1 MSLSS
6 DVLEYLVAGPI
17 FLFLLYFF
25 FIRPIQEGFREGLG
39 SDFKRIPKM
48 SPRRVKESPPKLSW
62 ASRVGSVFALGLISW
77 FPIGLFFEVK
87 VGLERQEAFDNKL
100 LAEGV
105 CLGEFKRSLL
115 TPGRHGPWTQATGC
129 STRPVSLGEFCDEF
143 RADYEWRG
151 NIPFGG
157 VTLYEFDP
165 LQSIHSDEYY
175 LIRKSRNILKV
186 RYICLPDVMAKLGKK

>member
-1 MSLSS
+1 MSM
-6 DVLEYLVAGPI
+6 G
-17 FLFLLYFF
+17 
-25 FIRPIQEGFREGLG
+25 
-39 SDFKRIPKM
+39 
-48 SPRRVKESPPKLSW
+48 
-62 ASRVGSVFALGLISW
+62 SRVGLVFVLGLISW
-77 FPIGLFFEVK
+77 FAVGLHFQSK

-115 TPGRHGPWTQATGC
+115 TPTGVVGRGYSQATGC
-129 STRPVSLGEFCDEF
+129 STRLVSLGEFCDEF

-175 LIRKSRNILKV
+175 LIRKSRNILRV

>member
-1 MSLSS
+1 MSM
-6 DVLEYLVAGPI
+6 
-17 FLFLLYFF
+17 
-25 FIRPIQEGFREGLG
+25 G
-39 SDFKRIPKM
+39 SK
-48 SPRRVKESPPKLSW
+48 
-62 ASRVGSVFALGLISW
+62 VGSVFVLGLISW
-77 FPIGLFFEVK
+77 FAVGLHFQSK

-105 CLGEFKRSLL
+105 CLGEFKQSLL
-115 TPGRHGPWTQATGC
+115 IPGRHRLTQETGC

-175 LIRKSRNILKV
+175 LIRQSRNILKV